1 MHARKMQLMRM
12 PAKRAINAD
21 MTLSVAVIDLAPA
34 CGQVGPAE
42 PKLAER
48 RLVGGDGFEPPT
60 LSV

>member
-1 MHARKMQLMRM
+1 MQLMRM

-34 CGQVGPAE
+34 CRAPFGAMA
-42 PKLAER
+42 KSER